1 MSSAMLLRK
10 GVISGL
16 SCIGMI
22 PIIMIIV
29 PWVGRGLGLG

>member
-16 SCIGMI
+16 SWMGMM

-29 PWVGRGLGLG
+29 PWCRG